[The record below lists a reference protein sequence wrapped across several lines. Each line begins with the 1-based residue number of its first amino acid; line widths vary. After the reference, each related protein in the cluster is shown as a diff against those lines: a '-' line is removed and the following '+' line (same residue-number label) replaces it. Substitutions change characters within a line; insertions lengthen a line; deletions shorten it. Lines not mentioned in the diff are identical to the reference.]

1 MSVEEKEQQILN
13 HVDCDSSQIFFREE
27 HIKDAINKANKN
39 SSPGPDKITSELIL
53 NGGKQVISAL
63 TLLLQACYLIGY
75 FPKLWK
81 IENRTYFKNMDK
93 ATYHIENSYRS
104 ISLTNLFTKIY
115 ERILLQQAT
124 NILEENKFFEGKNLY
139 AYQKNK
145 NARQALLPLVEQMH
159 EAIAN
164 GEYGIVIMADL
175 EGAFDSVW
183 REGALY
189 KLHIA
194 GINSNLL
201 AVLSSFLTDRVC
213 KIFVNSYQGPWL
225 ETQLS
230 VPQGSLLSPLIFLV
244 YTSDLT
250 LEEEKPQSQV
260 KLKPQE
266 SKYADHV
273 EFWRTHKNYYQLLIN
288 IQLAI
293 VNLQSWFYKWCISLN
308 ISKTNYMVFYN
319 KKKKPSHHPP
329 ERKESLDL

>member
-1 MSVEEKEQQILN
+1 
-13 HVDCDSSQIFFREE
+13 
-27 HIKDAINKANKN
+27 
-39 SSPGPDKITSELIL
+39 
-53 NGGKQVISAL
+53 
-63 TLLLQACYLIGY
+63 
-75 FPKLWK
+75 
-81 IENRTYFKNMDK
+81 
-93 ATYHIENSYRS
+93 
-104 ISLTNLFTKIY
+104 
-115 ERILLQQAT
+115 
-124 NILEENKFFEGKNLY
+124 
-139 AYQKNK
+139 
-145 NARQALLPLVEQMH
+145 MH

-189 KLHIA
+189 KLHMA
-194 GINSNLL
+194 GINNNLL

-213 KIFVNSYQGPWL
+213 KNFVNSYQGPWL
-225 ETQLS
+225 ETQLG

-266 SKYADHV
+266 SKYADDV

-293 VNLQSWFYKWCISLN
+293 VNLQSWCYKWHISLN

-319 KKKKPSHHPP
+319 KKKKPSPP
-329 ERKESLDL
+329 SIPVTINEIPLKQVQTKKSPWNCD